1 MSRKRYGPPS
11 AAERVASLLRHRG
24 IRIDADRLE
33 DRVVAERSRRKA
45 DFDAYRDE
53 VECAALAAKKA
64 RRNAELAESWWRQ
77 HPGADSLADARRA
90 QHARSAAEEALRE
103 LLLHD
108 EQLIAD
114 VQHRYG
120 R

>member
-1 MSRKRYGPPS
+1 MKYGPPS
-11 AAERVASLLRHRG
+11 PAELLASQFRSRG
-24 IRIDADRLE
+24 INLNVERLE
-33 DRVVAERSRRKA
+33 DRILAERSRAKV
-45 DFDAYRDE
+45 DFDAYRDR
-53 VECAALAAKKA
+53 VEALALAAKKA

-77 HPGADSLADARRA
+77 HPGADNLADARRA
-90 QHARSAAEEALRE
+90 QQARSAAEEALRE

-114 VQHRYG
+114 VQRRYG

>member
-1 MSRKRYGPPS
+1 M
-11 AAERVASLLRHRG
+11 E
-24 IRIDADRLE
+24 RLE
-33 DRVVAERSRRKA
+33 DRVAAEGSRAKV
-45 DFDAYRDE
+45 DFDAYRDQ
-53 VECAALAAKKA
+53 VEALALAAKQA

-90 QHARSAAEEALRE
+90 QQTRSAAEEALRE

-108 EQLIAD
+108 EQLTAD
-114 VQHRYG
+114 VQRRYG